1 MTNAVGKTHEDSMTE
16 TPQKWEIDGM
26 DDNDIDDRYHGHQS
40 LKGFTRNDKKDMN
53 RMGKEQKLRRNY
65 RLLSAISLAALLQT
79 TWECLLIATTQS
91 LTDGGIA
98 GLLWSYIWTFCGMTL
113 VMFSLA
119 EMASMAPTS
128 GGQYHWVSEFAPP
141 QYQKILS
148 YMTGWMAT

>member
-1 MTNAVGKTHEDSMTE
+1 MTE
-16 TPQKWEIDGM
+16 PPQKYETDGV
-26 DDNDIDDRYHGHQS
+26 DDGDIDDTYYGQHS
-40 LKGFTRNDKKDMN
+40 LKGFTRNNKKDMS

-79 TWECLLIATTQS
+79 TWECLLIATMQS

-98 GLLWSYIWTFCGMTL
+98 GLLWSYVWTFCGMSL